1 MEGAGLYVAC
11 QDQKVDWMLVKGI
24 CDWADGHKAE
34 DKEARQQTAA
44 HNATAFVL
52 HALQFATVN
61 WEERRRQ
68 VAEQAQVATSSGAG
82 AVAAAFQRYS
92 WERVH
97 QFGGEKAPPKAVA
110 SSLPAQPYFFG
121 REKELA
127 TIREAISPEARTWG
141 ALIDGPG
148 GIGKTAL
155 AMRAGH
161 LAPPEHFE
169 RKIFLSAKMRELTPA
184 GEQPLEDFM
193 LPNYMALLS
202 ELGCELGLDTIAQS
216 DPNQRANLVRRA
228 LADRRALIVIDNV
241 ETFPEA
247 ERVRLY
253 QFLSRL
259 PETCKAIVTSRRRTD
274 IDARGWCGWIAWSA
288 RMRSSCWAEL
298 AKNNRHLQRATTAER
313 SALYEIT
320 NGNPLLIKW
329 AIGQLG
335 REGSQCRSIPQVISF
350 LQAVPPHNDPLEY
363 IFGDLLDTFSES
375 ETAALAALAHFT
387 QPARVKWIAMVAG
400 IPEPAAQTAL
410 EDLSD
415 RALLVSDAAAQSFLL
430 PRLAAV
436 FLRRKR
442 PESIAQAG
450 GRLSD
455 RVFALVLENGGDTN
469 YERFP
474 ALEAAWA
481 EIAAALPLLVQGENE
496 RLQRACDAL
505 KFFLNYSGRW
515 DERLEL
521 SRQAEEKALA
531 VHDYDNA
538 GGGRL
543 MRGGSIAC
551 AGRLPKCCGAPSAA
565 RRIGKSPLGRGRTRK
580 P

>member
-1 MEGAGLYVAC
+1 M
-11 QDQKVDWMLVKGI
+11 
-24 CDWADGHKAE
+24 
-34 DKEARQQTAA
+34 ARQQTAA

-68 VAEQAQVATSSGAG
+68 VIEEGQVATSSGPG
-82 AVAAAFQRYS
+82 GVAAAIHD
-92 WERVH
+92 VH
-97 QFGGEKAPPKAVA
+97 GDVFINSAGEKAPAKAVA

-155 AMRAGH
+155 AIRAGH

-169 RKIFLSAKMRELTPA
+169 RKIFLSAKVRELTPA
-184 GEQPLEDFM
+184 GEQALEDFM

-241 ETFPEA
+241 ETFPEQ

-274 IDARGWCGWIAWSA
+274 IDARVVRLD
-288 RMRSSCWAEL
+288 RMERKDALELLGEL
-298 AKNNRHLQRATTAER
+298 AKNNRHLQQATTAER
-313 SALYEIT
+313 GGAVRDHQRQPAADQM
-320 NGNPLLIKW
+320 GDW
-329 AIGQLG
+329 ATGAGGQPVPHAS
-335 REGSQCRSIPQVISF
+335 RRCVAF
-350 LQAVPPHNDPLEY
+350 LQAVPPDNDPLEY

-387 QPARVKWIAMVAG
+387 QPAQVEWIAAVAG

-415 RALLVSDAAAQSFLL
+415 RALLVSDAAAQAFLL

-455 RVFALVLENGGDTN
+455 RVFALALENGV
-469 YERFP
+469 R
-474 ALEAAWA
+474 
-481 EIAAALPLLVQGENE
+481 
-496 RLQRACDAL
+496 
-505 KFFLNYSGRW
+505 
-515 DERLEL
+515 EL
-521 SRQAEEKALA
+521 
-531 VHDYDNA
+531 
-538 GGGRL
+538 
-543 MRGGSIAC
+543 
-551 AGRLPKCCGAPSAA
+551 
-565 RRIGKSPLGRGRTRK
+565 
-580 P
+580 